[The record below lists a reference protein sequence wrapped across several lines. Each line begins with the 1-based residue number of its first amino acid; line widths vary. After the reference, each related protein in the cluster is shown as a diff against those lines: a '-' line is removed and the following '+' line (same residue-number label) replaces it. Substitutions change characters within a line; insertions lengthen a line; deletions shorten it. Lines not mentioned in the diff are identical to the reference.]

1 MKVILCAGIFPP
13 ESGGPATFVPQLAE
27 SLVERGHDVRVVT
40 NGRPAETIDSQFP
53 FEVIRVLPGNSSLYR
68 YLRQVSTVVRS
79 IRQFDADVV
88 FTNAMD
94 WQGVLAA
101 KLTCRPVVIKIVG
114 DLAWQRCRRNR
125 GLTDD
130 IETFEQTTYSKSIEA
145 LKLLRTKQ
153 SQWATEVIVPSNY
166 LRDLVS
172 DWGVDSESISVTY
185 NSIESRDQILDYSER
200 KQRIVTV
207 GRLVNW
213 KGVGDLIHSFDRIA
227 AEYPSLEFHVVGN
240 GPERER
246 LERIADNVSATDR
259 ITFHGRVPHETVL
272 DLLSESLLFAL
283 NSTYEGLP
291 HVVLEAM
298 SCGTPSV
305 ISDAGGNPEVVTNGE
320 NGYLCRQGSSSAF
333 ADRFEDLLTDEQT
346 WREFQKN
353 GLKRVETTFDYERM
367 VDEYERTLVEKL

>member
-1 MKVILCAGIFPP
+1 MATGIFPP
-13 ESGGPATFVPQLAE
+13 ASGGPATFVPQLAE
-27 SLVERGHDVRVVT
+27 SFVDRGHDVMVVA
-40 NGRPAETIDSQFP
+40 NGQPAEAIDAEFP
-53 FEVIRVLPGNSSLYR
+53 FDVVRIQPGGSSVYR
-68 YLRQVSTVVRS
+68 YLRQVSTITRS

-101 KLTCRPVVIKIVG
+101 KITRRPVVIKIVG

-130 IETFEQTTYSKSIEA
+130 IETFEQKTYSRRIEA

-153 SQWATEVIVPSNY
+153 SQWASEVIVPSNY
-166 LRDLVS
+166 LRELVS
-172 DWGVDSESISVTY
+172 DWGVDRERISVIH
-185 NSIESRDQILDYSER
+185 NSIESRNRILDYSER

-213 KGVGDLIHSFDRIA
+213 KGVGDLIHSFDQIA
-227 AEYPSLEFHVVGN
+227 GEHPSLEFHIVGD

-246 LERIADNVSATDR
+246 LERIADDVSATER

-272 DLLSESLLFAL
+272 DLLSESLLFSL

-305 ISDAGGNPEVVTNGE
+305 VSDAGGNPEVVTDGK
-320 NGYLCRQGSSSAF
+320 NGYLCQQGSSSAF
-333 ADRFEDLLTDEQT
+333 ADRFEDLLIDEQT
-346 WREFQKN
+346 WREFQSN
-353 GLKRVETTFDYERM
+353 CLDRIETTFDYQNM
-367 VDEYERTLVEKL
+367 IDQYERTLEEKL